1 MSEIKLKPCPF
12 CGAAA
17 KFYPT
22 SPIAGC
28 TTFANIGCDTKR
40 DGVFCPGHFVHN
52 YAHDDNALV
61 RIWNARA
68 GEEVCNA

>member
-1 MSEIKLKPCPF
+1 MASENEIKLRCCPF

-17 KFYPT
+17 KFYPA
-22 SPIAGC
+22 IAHNNY
-28 TTFANIGCDTKR
+28 ANIGCDTKR

-61 RIWNARA
+61 RLWNARA
-68 GEEVCNA
+68 GEEVRNA